1 MLESV
6 PQRGI
11 REEFIQQ
18 VEYPCRMSSGQTDWS
33 REDHPRS

>member
-11 REEFIQQ
+11 GEEFIQQ
-18 VEYPCRMSSGQTDWS
+18 FEYPSRMSSGQTD
-33 REDHPRS
+33 